1 MQCVYKCYGA
11 DDASVRGLPIGVQI
25 VGTRLKEEK
34 GP

>member
-11 DDASVRGLPIGVQI
+11 DDVRGLPIGVQI